1 MFGLELVGLEPMSIK
16 VKPLKFDDK
25 EIREHISSFAYLDKE
40 GNIKQKKRSFTP
52 INVPKKS
59 RYYIKHALIILVPS

>member
-16 VKPLKFDDK
+16 VKPLKFDNE
-25 EIREHISSFAYLDKE
+25 EIKEHISSFAYLDKE

-59 RYYIKHALIILVPS
+59 RQNMIQ